1 MTTIARNEHYL
12 TNEFANFDHV
22 ASSVQQEV
30 SELQAVGFDVELVNT
45 PDEYRPDEARQAVID
60 AKIAELETAE
70 NGPEAFRAH
79 GAIADW
85 APLTKRAIALHTL
98 YNPEGATVGEG
109 IDLAVYDVPLFSGKS
124 AKEVLYS
131 QYPDNPEKPARF
143 IAAYEQFVPAVIE
156 PETEAITARDFFRG
170 VKDAEAVRTRATTA
184 MELVAEH
191 IESSEI
197 LADRADLVSAS
208 LACGAAGPVYKMV
221 NGLGER
227 GHNFSDVILVDQD
240 PMALATAHSLA
251 EANGVEGKVRL
262 ELRDLLTENITD
274 YIKPH
279 SVDVV
284 DLLGLFEYIPND
296 DRMGHWAA
304 ALLGKVKEIVRP
316 GGYIVFGNMLNERP
330 QQDFFKKVVQW
341 PRLQQRTI
349 RQVGKIVEEAGFSAN
364 DLQVRVPSEGVYA
377 VYGIKVPHVIEG
389 AGGLVVASVAKDLG
403 HHALERY

>member
-1 MTTIARNEHYL
+1 MTTIARSEHYL
-12 TNEFANFDHV
+12 TDESVDFDHV
-22 ASSVQQEV
+22 ALSVQEEV
-30 SELQAVGFDVELVNT
+30 AELQTAGMDVELVDT
-45 PDEYRPDEARQAVID
+45 PDQYRPSKERQALID
-60 AKIAELETAE
+60 AKIAELEASV
-70 NGPEAFRAH
+70 NGPEDFRSF

-98 YNPEGATVGEG
+98 YHPEGATVGEG
-109 IDLAVYDVPLFSGKS
+109 IDLAVYDAPLFNGQS
-124 AKEVLYS
+124 AKEVLYG

-143 IAAYEQFVPAVIE
+143 IAAYERFVPAIIE
-156 PETEAITARDFFRG
+156 PEIEAITARDFFRG

-191 IESSEI
+191 VESSEV
-197 LADRADLVSAS
+197 LADRDDLVSAS

-221 NGLGER
+221 NGLAER

-251 EANGVEGKVRL
+251 EANDVEGKVRL
-262 ELRDLLTENITD
+262 ELRDLLAENITD

-296 DRMGHWAA
+296 ERMGHWAA
-304 ALLGKVKEIVRP
+304 ALLGKVREIVRP

-330 QQDFFKKVVQW
+330 QQDFFRKVVQW

-349 RQVGKIVEEAGFSAN
+349 RQVGEIVEEAGFSVD

-377 VYGIKVPHVIEG
+377 VYGIKVPRVIEG
-389 AGGLVVASVAKDLG
+389 ARGLSAASVAMDLG
-403 HHALERY
+403 RQALNRY